1 MAGVLAQR
9 LPAYYQL
16 MRLDRPAGALLLLW
30 PTLTALWLA
39 SGGVPSA
46 GLLAAFVAGTFV
58 MRAAGCVMN
67 DIADRDFDPH
77 VERTRNR
84 PLATGTVSVPEAA
97 VLLAVLV
104 AAGLAILLTLNVA
117 ARFCGAVAVVL
128 IASYPFFKRFTH
140 LPQAMLA
147 VTFGWGIPMA
157 FAAATG
163 EVSLA
168 GWLLFAANAAWI
180 MAYDTIYAMAD
191 RDDDI
196 LIGVKST
203 AILFGKSDIAAV
215 GAFQIV
221 AVAMLVLLGLQTG
234 LGVLWYLAVAVF
246 AACVI
251 RQQALIRQREREPYM
266 TAFRNNVWAGLALFL
281 GAVTDFALRPI

>member
-1 MAGVLAQR
+1 
-9 LPAYYQL
+9 

-39 SGGVPSA
+39 SGGVPGA
-46 GLLAAFVAGTFV
+46 EHLVAFVAGTFV

-84 PLATGTVSVPEAA
+84 PLAAGTVSVPEAA

-104 AAGLAILLTLNVA
+104 ATGLAILLTLNVA
-117 ARFCGAVAVVL
+117 TRWYGAVAVVL

-147 VTFGWGIPMA
+147 ITFGWGIPMA

-163 EVSLA
+163 EVSLT
-168 GWLLFAANAAWI
+168 GWLLFGANAFWI
-180 MAYDTIYAMAD
+180 MAYDTVYAMVD
-191 RDDDI
+191 RDDDVR
-196 LIGVKST
+196 IGIKSA
-203 AILFGKSDIAAV
+203 AILFGKSDLAAV
-215 GAFQIV
+215 AAFQV
-221 AVAMLVLLGLQTG
+221 VTAAMLLMLGLQAG
-234 LGVLWYLAVAVF
+234 LGIPWFFAVAVF
-246 AACVI
+246 AACLI
-251 RQQALIRQREREPYM
+251 RQQALIRGREPAACM
-266 TAFRNNVWAGLALFL
+266 AAFRNNGWAGLALFL
-281 GAVTDFALRPI
+281 GIVTDLALHSAS

>member
-1 MAGVLAQR
+1 
-9 LPAYYQL
+9 

-30 PTLTALWLA
+30 PTLMALWLA
-39 SGGVPSA
+39 HGGVPGA
-46 GLLAAFVAGTFV
+46 GLLAAFVAGTFI

-84 PLATGTVSVPEAA
+84 PLAVGTVSVPEAA

-104 AAGLAILLTLNVA
+104 AAGLAVLLTLNVV
-117 ARFCGAVAVVL
+117 ARWYGAVAVLL

-147 VTFGWGIPMA
+147 ITFGWGIPMA
-157 FAAATG
+157 FAATTG

-168 GWLLFAANAAWI
+168 GWLLFGANAAWI
-180 MAYDTIYAMAD
+180 MAYDTIYAMVD

-203 AILFGKSDIAAV
+203 AILFGNSDIAAV
-215 GAFQIV
+215 RAFGLC
-221 AVAMLVLLGLQTG
+221 AVLLFLLLGMQAELGLA
-234 LGVLWYLAVAVF
+234 WYIAVAVF
-246 AACVI
+246 AAGLV
-251 RQQALIRQREREPYM
+251 RQQALIGSRERSACM
-266 TAFRNNVWAGLALFL
+266 AAFRNNAWAGLVLFAGIAVDLALP
-281 GAVTDFALRPI
+281 ASDS

>member
-1 MAGVLAQR
+1 
-9 LPAYYQL
+9 

-39 SGGVPSA
+39 SGGVPDG

-77 VERTRNR
+77 VERTRSR
-84 PLATGTVSVPEAA
+84 PLAAGTVSVREAA

-104 AAGLAILLTLNVA
+104 AAGLAILLTLNAA
-117 ARFCGAVAVVL
+117 ARWYGAVAVLL

-147 VTFGWGIPMA
+147 ITFGWGIPIA

-163 EVSLA
+163 EVGLT
-168 GWLLFAANAAWI
+168 GWLLFGANALWI
-180 MAYDTIYAMAD
+180 MAYDTIYAMVD
-191 RDDDI
+191 RDDDV

-203 AILFGKSDIAAV
+203 AILFGSADVAAV
-215 GAFQIV
+215 RLFQV
-221 AVAMLVLLGLQTG
+221 AAVLALLALGVQAGLGL
-234 LGVLWYLAVAVF
+234 VWYLAVAVF
-246 AACVI
+246 GAFLA
-251 RQQALIRQREREPYM
+251 RQQALIKSREGSACM
-266 TAFRNNVWAGLALFL
+266 AAFRNNAWAGLALFAGIAIDL
-281 GAVTDFALRPI
+281 ALRAGNR

>member
-1 MAGVLAQR
+1 
-9 LPAYYQL
+9 

-30 PTLTALWLA
+30 PTLMALWLA
-39 SGGVPSA
+39 HGGVPGA
-46 GLLAAFVAGTFV
+46 GLLAAFVAGTFI

-84 PLATGTVSVPEAA
+84 PLAVGTVSVPEAA

-104 AAGLAILLTLNVA
+104 AAGLAVLLTLNVV
-117 ARFCGAVAVVL
+117 ARWYGAVAVLL

-147 VTFGWGIPMA
+147 ITFGWGIPMA
-157 FAAATG
+157 FAATTG

-168 GWLLFAANAAWI
+168 GWLLFGANAAWI
-180 MAYDTIYAMAD
+180 MAYDTIYAMVD

-203 AILFGKSDIAAV
+203 AILFGNSDIAAV
-215 GAFQIV
+215 RAFQ
-221 AVAMLVLLGLQTG
+221 ALRRASLSAARNAGRTWPRLVHRRRRLRRRPRAPTG
-234 LGVLWYLAVAVF
+234 AHQGAGNDRPAWLPSATM
-246 AACVI
+246 
-251 RQQALIRQREREPYM
+251 P
-266 TAFRNNVWAGLALFL
+266 GLAWCFSP
-281 GAVTDFALRPI
+281 ALPSTSRFPASDS

>member
-1 MAGVLAQR
+1 
-9 LPAYYQL
+9 

-39 SGGVPSA
+39 SGGVPNA
-46 GLLAAFVAGTFV
+46 GLLAAFVVGTFV

-84 PLATGTVSVPEAA
+84 PLAAGTVSVPEAA

-104 AAGLAILLTLNVA
+104 AVGLAILLTLNVV
-117 ARFCGAVAVVL
+117 ARWYGVVAVVL
-128 IASYPFFKRFTH
+128 IASYPYFKRFTH

-147 VTFGWGIPMA
+147 ITFGWGIPMA

-163 EVSLA
+163 EVSLT
-168 GWLLFAANAAWI
+168 GWLLFLANAAWI
-180 MAYDTIYAMAD
+180 MAYDTIYAMVD
-191 RDDDI
+191 RDDDVR
-196 LIGVKST
+196 IGVKST
-203 AILFGKSDIAAV
+203 AILFGKSDLAAV

-221 AVAMLVLLGLQTG
+221 AVAMLLMLGLQAG

-246 AACVI
+246 AACLV
-251 RQQALIRQREREPYM
+251 RQQALIRDRERAACM
-266 TAFRNNVWAGLALFL
+266 AAFRNNGWAGLALFL
-281 GAVTDFALRPI
+281 GAVNDLALHSTS